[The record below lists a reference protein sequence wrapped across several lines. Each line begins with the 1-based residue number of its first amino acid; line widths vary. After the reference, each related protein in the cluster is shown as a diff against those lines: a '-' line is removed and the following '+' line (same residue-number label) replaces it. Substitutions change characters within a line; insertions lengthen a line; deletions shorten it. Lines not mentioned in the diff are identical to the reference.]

1 MGDESWGEGTCCFCG
16 MISSVTRDLV
26 NDELAMRSAMA
37 IANALRLRSDDA
49 AFTELYGS
57 LLPTERPSIPD
68 SLRSFRDRITQ
79 SAVLRV
85 VSPRLERIHNEWRQQ
100 FGCRGPRQAH
110 SSVATASADGS
121 GQSFPPGILELN
133 FLLACEGDISRW
145 IRFAKESG
153 VRLEDLTGIQA
164 SLEAQLD
171 EKDLVTRHRIT
182 KVIQEAAS
190 RWDSVDEP

>member
-1 MGDESWGEGTCCFCG
+1 
-16 MISSVTRDLV
+16 
-26 NDELAMRSAMA
+26 MA